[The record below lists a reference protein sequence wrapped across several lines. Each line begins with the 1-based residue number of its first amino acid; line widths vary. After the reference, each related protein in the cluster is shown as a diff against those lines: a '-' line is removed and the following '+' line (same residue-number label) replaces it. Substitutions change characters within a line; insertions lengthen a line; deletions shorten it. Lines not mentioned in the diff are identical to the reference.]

1 MSSNVGGKRALPGCT
16 RARSARAPG
25 GLKRALPVLAEVL
38 SVVSWKPAP
47 LAAELPGSARHT
59 MSGRGLLFVFNVKLL
74 KTRAAS
80 LCRGVRLEQ
89 AEARDPQWLSVFL
102 DKPHFGQRAGKPNVV
117 LVEGHQLLSRRV
129 FLFPVMVANNSTG
142 GHLAGAG

>member
-25 GLKRALPVLAEVL
+25 GLKRALPVLAEVHL

-47 LAAELPGSARHT
+47 LAAELPGSARPT
-59 MSGRGLLFVFNVKLL
+59 MSGRGLLLVFNVKLL

-80 LCRGVRLEQ
+80 LCRGAKLEQ
-89 AEARDPQWLSVFL
+89 AEARDPHVDTCQ
-102 DKPHFGQRAGKPNVV
+102 
-117 LVEGHQLLSRRV
+117 
-129 FLFPVMVANNSTG
+129 
-142 GHLAGAG
+142 

>member
-16 RARSARAPG
+16 RARSAQAPG

-80 LCRGVRLEQ
+80 LCRGVRLEH
-89 AEARDPQWLSVFL
+89 AEARDPQWLSVF
-102 DKPHFGQRAGKPNVV
+102 
-117 LVEGHQLLSRRV
+117 
-129 FLFPVMVANNSTG
+129 
-142 GHLAGAG
+142 